1 MIKLKNILTEALSDV
16 VWHFTRMDYA
26 KKIIEQNKFELSI
39 ITGADISKFGGD
51 KQYYLSTARQKWGGY
66 GAIKDCRFELDGR
79 KLSQRYKGGA
89 IDYWGGGP
97 KTREYEDRL
106 YSTEPTIPNA
116 KNYIKRVDIL
126 VEGDRGRGIGD
137 AKFAVELMD
146 TCLNQNVPCFLF
158 RNEKKFQMG
167 RDGERVTKEIAD
179 AMRVVADPN
188 ESPYIPMPPNPSKI
202 DGLVYMAQ
210 VVGITKK
217 ELNDIFISDQKAE
230 KDFNRRML
238 QLEPDA
244 RAKYGSYEDYIKDGW
259 EKYED
264 GLWSHREVFRG
275 FDGRPYVDSEIHNA
289 KRNMGSI
296 QREILLRIYAQARK
310 NKITPDKMIDFIL
323 QKAEEEYMDNYRS
336 SR

>member
-1 MIKLKNILTEALSDV
+1 
-16 VWHFTRMDYA
+16 
-26 KKIIEQNKFELSI
+26 
-39 ITGADISKFGGD
+39 
-51 KQYYLSTARQKWGGY
+51 
-66 GAIKDCRFELDGR
+66 
-79 KLSQRYKGGA
+79 
-89 IDYWGGGP
+89 
-97 KTREYEDRL
+97 
-106 YSTEPTIPNA
+106 
-116 KNYIKRVDIL
+116 
-126 VEGDRGRGIGD
+126 
-137 AKFAVELMD
+137 
-146 TCLNQNVPCFLF
+146 
-158 RNEKKFQMG
+158 
-167 RDGERVTKEIAD
+167 
-179 AMRVVADPN
+179 
-188 ESPYIPMPPNPSKI
+188 
-202 DGLVYMAQ
+202 MAQ